1 MSSAELLQEIERLTK
16 RVEELE
22 KTENDATSS
31 SSLNF
36 PVVQVNNQKA
46 KPDNYSD
53 GPWNEWISH
62 FKLCAQIN
70 NWDDRQCCQQLA
82 VSLRGRAQRIYLTLQ
97 DNEKTCFDDL
107 VNALQSRIQPDQQ
120 RKIHKLTFN
129 ARKRKHGENI
139 VDLATDLRQLV
150 PLAYQNK
157 DKSLV
162 EEELVEQFIRALDSK
177 ELRIGVSQSDPKSL
191 DEAVKLALRL
201 ESIHLAEM
209 KNNNTAKINMAG
221 DKRDTAGFNHGGRE
235 R

>member
-1 MSSAELLQEIERLTK
+1 
-16 RVEELE
+16 
-22 KTENDATSS
+22 
-31 SSLNF
+31 
-36 PVVQVNNQKA
+36 VVHVNNQKA

-70 NWDDRQCCQQLA
+70 NWDDIHCCQQLA

-120 RKIHKLTFN
+120 IQ

-139 VDLATDLRQLV
+139 VDLATDLRQLAS
-150 PLAYQNK
+150 AYQNK

-177 ELRIGVSQSDPKSL
+177 ELRIRASQSNPKSL

-221 DKRDTAGFNHGGRE
+221 DERDTAGFNTAGARDKRDTAGLNMEGAR
-235 R
+235 